1 MSLNSAPALV
11 RAQDFHRRLLVVFA
25 LACLG
30 LVCAAARAEV
40 TAPSPAR
47 LLQSNSDRVIRTLAE
62 RRTEFRSNPAALHA
76 FVRGELS
83 NTFDRTYA
91 ARLVLGS
98 SVKEASDDDV
108 RAFADALIDN
118 LLDRYSPSLLKLN
131 PVLNLKVASQASLRG
146 GAIVKVMSVIMRS
159 NGMPVSVDC
168 LFHQN
173 DGQWQVFD
181 VIVEGISFV
190 QTFRIVFAGDL
201 HAKSLARIT
210 EDLRNDKMQVAPI
223 SLDASPGK
231 H

>member
-1 MSLNSAPALV
+1 MSMHFAPACF
-11 RAQDFHRRLLVVFA
+11 RALDFRGRLLLVFVSIC
-25 LACLG
+25 LAF
-30 LVCAAARAEV
+30 VCGAARADIP
-40 TAPSPAR
+40 ASAPAR
-47 LLQSNSDRVIRTLAE
+47 LLQSSTDRVISTLAE
-62 RRTEFRSNPAALHA
+62 RRIEFSSNPAALHA
-76 FVRGELS
+76 FIRGELT

-98 SVKEASDDDV
+98 SATGTSDDDI

-131 PVLNLKVASQASLRG
+131 PVLNLKVASQVSLRG
-146 GAIVKVMSVIMRS
+146 GSIVKVMSVIVRS

-173 DGQWQVFD
+173 AGQWQVFD

-223 SLDASPGK
+223 SLDAPLGK